1 MAWFW
6 GGGFLPRLLYG
17 CMPKDMCFDRSVEG
31 LVELCVDWLWY
42 LSPLLYALLQVGF
55 ARAMFRFRSEHT
67 EVASK
72 VAKKG
77 NFNLR
82 CLLATWQLLPF
93 FLPGAW
99 KYAWVIL
106 PAWAGHSL
114 LLWFV
119 SGAFAA
125 HLYVLYWEV
134 IAVKR
139 GLRFVLSDKREEEE
153 VERIIHAKEHQLNQ
167 EDKLVFQHHQVVWG
181 HIKLNQPLHAVRHD
195 YIDLLQW
202 YTRIDKMITKK
213 SKKLDRIKKD
223 IANANQQNMNPTD
236 LQKKLDKTVSSHK
249 TLQDAKP
256 NLYALGFVVY
266 TLPWRLARVLL
277 LAAVRFVLWVWSKWS
292 QLCMT
297 QRNAADYQKYLAL
310 ARRA

>member
-17 CMPKDMCFDRSVEG
+17 CMPKAMCFDRSVEG
-31 LVELCVDWLWY
+31 LVEPCLDWLWR
-42 LSPLLYALLQVGF
+42 LSPVLYALLQVGF
-55 ARAMFRFRSEHT
+55 ARAMLRFRSEHT

-77 NFNLR
+77 NFKLC

-99 KYAWVIL
+99 KYARVIL
-106 PAWAGHSL
+106 AAWAGHSL

-119 SGAFAA
+119 PGAFAA

-134 IAVKR
+134 IIVKFC
-139 GLRFVLSDKREEEE
+139 LRLVWPAKREEED
-153 VERIIHAKEHQLNQ
+153 VLRIIHAKEHTLNQ
-167 EDKLVFQHHQVVWG
+167 EERLVYQHHQVALG

-202 YTRIDKMITKK
+202 YTRIDKMITKN

-223 IANANQQNMNPTD
+223 IANANQQNMNSAD
-236 LQKKLDKTVSSHK
+236 LQEKLHRTNSDHK
-249 TLQDAKP
+249 TLQDAKS

-266 TLPWRLARVLL
+266 TVPWRLAPVIFIWFVRL
-277 LAAVRFVLWVWSKWS
+277 LAWGWSQWS